1 MWAIIKKEF
10 KSYFLSPIGYIYI
23 GVFLLMCSVIFYTN
37 IFYSILL
44 GGYVEFAN
52 FFNSTETI
60 LTFIVPLIT
69 MRMFS
74 EERKNGTEQLL
85 LTSPRSVTS
94 IVLGKFIA
102 AALVVVVSVLLT
114 LIYFGILCYFG
125 EPQFGKALVA
135 ILGFALLAIAYVS
148 FGMFASSLTENQVIS
163 AVITIAVFILLWF
176 LPSFSTI
183 FTNFSLMEAFY
194 ESFYLGTIS
203 IKNLVLLVSFSAL
216 FVVLT
221 IIVLQ
226 RRKSVK

>member
-10 KSYFLSPIGYIYI
+10 RSYFLSPIGYIYI
-23 GVFLLMCSVIFYTN
+23 GVFLLMCSIF
-37 IFYSILL
+37 FYLDVFT
-44 GGYVEFAN
+44 YM
-52 FFNSTETI
+52 STDFPYMFGSASTI

-85 LTSPRSVTS
+85 LTSPRSITQV
-94 IVLGKFIA
+94 VLGKFIA
-102 AALVVVVSVLLT
+102 AALVVLVSVLLT

-125 EPQFGKALVA
+125 EPQLGKSLVA

-176 LPSFSTI
+176 LPNFSST
-183 FTNFSLMEAFY
+183 FFVFSLMEAFY

-216 FVVLT
+216 FVVFT
-221 IIVLQ
+221 IMVLQ

>member
-23 GVFLLMCSVIFYTN
+23 GVFLLMCSIF
-37 IFYSILL
+37 FYLDVFT
-44 GGYVEFAN
+44 YM
-52 FFNSTETI
+52 STDFPYMFGSASTI

-85 LTSPRSVTS
+85 LTSPRSVTQV
-94 IVLGKFIA
+94 VLGKFIA
-102 AALVVVVSVLLT
+102 AALVVLVSVLLT

-125 EPQFGKALVA
+125 QPQLGKSLVA

-176 LPSFSTI
+176 LPNFSST
-183 FTNFSLMEAFY
+183 FSDFSLMEAFY

-203 IKNLVLLVSFSAL
+203 IKNLVLLVSFSSL
-216 FVVLT
+216 FVVFT
-221 IIVLQ
+221 IMVLQ

>member
-10 KSYFLSPIGYIYI
+10 KSYFLSLIGYIYI
-23 GVFLLMCSVIFYTN
+23 GVFLLMCSIF
-37 IFYSILL
+37 FYLD
-44 GGYVEFAN
+44 VFAYS
-52 FFNSTETI
+52 STDFPYMFGSASTI

-85 LTSPRSVTS
+85 LTSPRSITQ

-102 AALVVVVSVLLT
+102 AALVVLVSVLLT

-125 EPQFGKALVA
+125 EPQLGKSLVA

-176 LPSFSTI
+176 LPSFSST
-183 FTNFSLMEAFY
+183 FADFSLMEAFY

-216 FVVLT
+216 FVVFT
-221 IIVLQ
+221 IMVLQ

>member
-23 GVFLLMCSVIFYTN
+23 GIFLLMCSIFFYLD
-37 IFYSILL
+37 IFTYM
-44 GGYVEFAN
+44 
-52 FFNSTETI
+52 STDFPYMFGSVSTI

-102 AALVVVVSVLLT
+102 AALVVLVSVILT
-114 LIYFGILCYFG
+114 LIYFAILCYFG
-125 EPQFGKALVA
+125 KPQLGKSLVS

-148 FGMFASSLTENQVIS
+148 FGMFASSLTENQIIAAVIS
-163 AVITIAVFILLWF
+163 VAFFMLSWF
-176 LPSFSTI
+176 LPGFSSI
-183 FTNFSLMEAFY
+183 FVNFSLMDAFY
-194 ESFYLGTIS
+194 MSFINGTIL
-203 IKNLVLLVSFSAL
+203 IQNLVLLLSFTVL
-216 FVVLT
+216 FIIFT
-221 IIVLQ
+221 IMVLQ

>member
-23 GVFLLMCSVIFYTN
+23 GVFLLTCSIFFYLD
-37 IFYSILL
+37 IFVNLSIDFPYMF
-44 GGYVEFAN
+44 GSAV
-52 FFNSTETI
+52 TI

-85 LTSPRSVTS
+85 LTSPRNITQ

-102 AALVVVVSVLLT
+102 ATLVVMVSVLLT
-114 LIYFGILCYFG
+114 LMYFGILCYFG
-125 EPQFGKALVA
+125 EPQLGKSLVS

-148 FGMFASSLTENQVIS
+148 FGMFASSLTENQVVS
-163 AVITIAVFILLWF
+163 AVISIAVFILLWF
-176 LPSFSTI
+176 LPGFSSVFI
-183 FTNFSLMEAFY
+183 DFSLMEAFF

-203 IKNLVLLVSFSAL
+203 IKNLVLLLSFSAI
-216 FVVLT
+216 FVVFT
-221 IIVLQ
+221 IMVLQ
-226 RRKSVK
+226 RRKSIK